1 MTLGA
6 ELPAVSST
14 NERYLGKS
22 KTIDRDLNKT
32 IREKREQLV
41 AIREE
46 VENLIDYLEVL
57 EARASDQTK
66 PRTAHADVMKRSRV
80 K

>member
-1 MTLGA
+1 M
-6 ELPAVSST
+6 
-14 NERYLGKS
+14 N
-22 KTIDRDLNKT
+22 KTIDRKLNRE
-32 IREKREQLV
+32 IREKREQLL

-57 EARASDQTK
+57 EARANDKNK
-66 PRTAHADVMKRSRV
+66 PRTAHAEVMKRYRV

>member
-1 MTLGA
+1 M
-6 ELPAVSST
+6 
-14 NERYLGKS
+14 S
-22 KTIDRDLNKT
+22 KTINKELSKE

-41 AIREE
+41 AIRED

-57 EARASDQTK
+57 EARASDQNKSRTPHAEVTK
-66 PRTAHADVMKRSRV
+66 RYRV

>member
-1 MTLGA
+1 M
-6 ELPAVSST
+6 
-14 NERYLGKS
+14 S
-22 KTIDRDLNKT
+22 KTLEKELTKT

-46 VENLIDYLEVL
+46 VEDLIDYLEVI
-57 EARASDQTK
+57 EARTRDRNK
-66 PRTAHADVMKRSRV
+66 PRLSHVEVLKRLNL

>member
-1 MTLGA
+1 MNKNL
-6 ELPAVSST
+6 
-14 NERYLGKS
+14 S
-22 KTIDRDLNKT
+22 KEIQA
-32 IREKREQLV
+32 KREQLV

-57 EARASDQTK
+57 EARAADQNN
-66 PRTAHADVMKRSRV
+66 PRTTHAEVMKRYRV

>member
-1 MTLGA
+1 M
-6 ELPAVSST
+6 
-14 NERYLGKS
+14 S
-22 KTIDRDLNKT
+22 KTLEKELTKT

-46 VENLIDYLEVL
+46 VEDLIDYLEVI
-57 EARASDQTK
+57 EARARDRNK
-66 PRTAHADVMKRSRV
+66 PRPSHAEVVKRLNL

>member
-1 MTLGA
+1 MSKVINR
-6 ELPAVSST
+6 EL
-14 NERYLGKS
+14 S
-22 KTIDRDLNKT
+22 KEIRD
-32 IREKREQLV
+32 KRERLV

-57 EARASDQTK
+57 EARARDQNK
-66 PRTAHADVMKRSRV
+66 PKTEHSEVMKQYRV

>member
-1 MTLGA
+1 M
-6 ELPAVSST
+6 
-14 NERYLGKS
+14 N
-22 KTIDRDLNKT
+22 KTRDLT
-32 IREKREQLV
+32 RENREQLV

-57 EARASDQTK
+57 EARATDQDK
-66 PRTAHADVMKRSRV
+66 PRTTHAEVMKRYRV